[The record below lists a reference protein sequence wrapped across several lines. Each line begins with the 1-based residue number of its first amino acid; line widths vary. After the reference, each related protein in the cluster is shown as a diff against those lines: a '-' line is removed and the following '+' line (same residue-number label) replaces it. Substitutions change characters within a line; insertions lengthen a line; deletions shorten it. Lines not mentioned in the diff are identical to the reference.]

1 MNFGAANGHGR
12 EEELIDKEFVCVL
25 YFEKKETYIAD
36 KKRNGDD
43 DMAYKV
49 AICDDVQTDAE
60 YVAELLTDWAKE
72 RGYMVPT
79 KWFPSAESFL
89 FHYAENKAYNI
100 LLLDIEMGETDGVDL
115 AKKVRWED
123 ENLQIV
129 FITGYPDYIGEG
141 YEVAA
146 LHYLMKPVD
155 REKLFMVL
163 DRAVTNLQKRKRAV
177 VLPIDG
183 EAVKVPMEEIQYVE
197 AFSHS
202 VSVVTTKGIYE
213 LRKSLSEMETLL
225 GEGFVRCH
233 RSYLVGLH
241 FVAGLSKTK
250 VTLDNGTELPLS
262 RSAAT
267 MVHKAFI
274 AYYTGDENETV

>member
-1 MNFGAANGHGR
+1 
-12 EEELIDKEFVCVL
+12 
-25 YFEKKETYIAD
+25 
-36 KKRNGDD
+36 
-43 DMAYKV
+43 MAYKV

-60 YVAELLTDWAKE
+60 YVAELLKEWATE

-89 FHYAENKAYNI
+89 FHYADNKVYDI
-100 LLLDIEMGETDGVDL
+100 LLLDIEMGETDGVAL
-115 AKKVRWED
+115 AKKVRQED
-123 ENLQIV
+123 GNLQIV
-129 FITGYPDYIGEG
+129 FITGYPDYIEEG

-155 REKLFMVL
+155 RKKLFIVL
-163 DRAVTNLQKRKRAV
+163 DRAVNNLQKHKRAV

-183 EAVKVPMEEIQYVE
+183 EAVKVPVDAIQYVE
-197 AFSHS
+197 AFSHR

-213 LRKSLSEMETLL
+213 LRKSLSEIETLF
-225 GEGFVRCH
+225 GKGFVRCH
-233 RSYLVGLH
+233 RSYLVGLD

-262 RSAAT
+262 RSAAA

-274 AYYTGDENETV
+274 EYYTGDEHETV

>member
-1 MNFGAANGHGR
+1 MP
-12 EEELIDKEFVCVL
+12 
-25 YFEKKETYIAD
+25 
-36 KKRNGDD
+36 
-43 DMAYKV
+43 YKV
-49 AICDDVQTDAE
+49 AICDDNKTDAE
-60 YVAELLTDWAKE
+60 YVVELLMEWAKE
-72 RGYMVPT
+72 RGYIVPA

-89 FHYAENKAYNI
+89 FHYADNKSYNI
-100 LLLDIEMGETDGVDL
+100 LLLDIEMGETDGVVL
-115 AKKVRWED
+115 AKKIRQED

-155 REKLFMVL
+155 RKKLFMVL
-163 DRAVTNLQKRKRAV
+163 DRAVTNLHKHKRAV
-177 VLPIDG
+177 LLPIDG
-183 EAVKVPMEEIQYVE
+183 EEVKVPVEAIQYVE
-197 AFSHS
+197 AFSHK

-225 GEGFVRCH
+225 GKDFLRCH
-233 RSYLVGLH
+233 RSYLVGLN
-241 FVAGLSKTK
+241 FVAGLSRAK

-262 RSAAT
+262 RSFAT

-274 AYYTGDENETV
+274 EYYTGDENETV

>member
-1 MNFGAANGHGR
+1 
-12 EEELIDKEFVCVL
+12 
-25 YFEKKETYIAD
+25 
-36 KKRNGDD
+36 
-43 DMAYKV
+43 MAYKA
-49 AICDDVQTDAE
+49 AICDDDQTDAG

-79 KWFPSAESFL
+79 EWFPSAESFL
-89 FHYAENKAYNI
+89 FHYAENKAYDI
-100 LLLDIEMGETDGVDL
+100 LLLDIEMGETDGVAL
-115 AKKVRWED
+115 AKKVRQED
-123 ENLQIV
+123 ESIQIV

-155 REKLFMVL
+155 RGKLFMVL

-197 AFSHS
+197 VFSHS

-225 GEGFVRCH
+225 GDDFVRCH
-233 RSYLVGLH
+233 RSYLVGLR
-241 FVAGLSKTK
+241 FVSGLSKQK
-250 VTLDNGTELPLS
+250 VTLDNGIELPLS
-262 RSAAT
+262 RSASVA
-267 MVHKAFI
+267 VHKAFVK
-274 AYYTGDENETV
+274 YYTGGDHETV

>member
-1 MNFGAANGHGR
+1 
-12 EEELIDKEFVCVL
+12 
-25 YFEKKETYIAD
+25 
-36 KKRNGDD
+36 
-43 DMAYKV
+43 MAYKV
-49 AICDDVQTDAE
+49 AICDDNKTDAG
-60 YVAELLTDWAKE
+60 YVAGLLTEWAKE
-72 RGYMVPT
+72 RGYMAPA

-100 LLLDIEMGETDGVDL
+100 LLLDIEMGETDGVAL
-115 AKKVRWED
+115 AKKVRQED

-155 REKLFMVL
+155 RKKLFLVL
-163 DRAVTNLQKRKRAV
+163 DRAVTNLQKQKRAV
-177 VLPIDG
+177 VLPVDG
-183 EAVKVPMEEIQYVE
+183 EMVKVPVEAIQYVE
-197 AFSHS
+197 AFSHR

-213 LRKSLSEMETLL
+213 LRKSLSEMETLF
-225 GEGFVRCH
+225 GKGFVRCH

-241 FVAGLSKTK
+241 CVAGLSKAK

-262 RSAAT
+262 RSSAV

-274 AYYTGDENETV
+274 EYYTGENHETV